1 MDAQT
6 LMNITQ
12 QLAVG
17 LLDSCKIF
25 FLTLL
30 FSMPLGLLVTFGRM
44 SKWAPLKFLAP
55 QTLVEKLKLAQSAEG
70 KAENLPMDTRFAGG
84 LFFFKPIQWI
94 IKVFIAIL
102 RGTPLML
109 QLFAVYYGPY
119 CLFGIPITNE
129 YRFTAVIIA
138 FSINYAAYFAEM
150 FTIAKQISA
159 AQTTIMPLIIAGVF
173 YFIFNGIVAFVMD
186 KIEKKMNYY
195 R

>member
-55 QTLVEKLKLAQSAEG
+55 QTLIEKLKLAQSAEG
-70 KAENLPMDTRFAGG
+70 KAENPPMGTRFAGG
-84 LFFFKPIQWI
+84 FFFFKPIQWI

-119 CLFGIPITNE
+119 YLFGIPITNE

-138 FSINYAAYFAEM
+138 FSINYAAYFAE
-150 FTIAKQISA
+150 IYR
-159 AQTTIMPLIIAGVF
+159 AG
-173 YFIFNGIVAFVMD
+173 
-186 KIEKKMNYY
+186 IESIPVGQ
-195 R
+195 

>member
-70 KAENLPMDTRFAGG
+70 KAENLPMGTRFAGG

-94 IKVFIAIL
+94 IHRYSAWYTSDAAAVRRLL
-102 RGTPLML
+102 RSLLPLRYSYH
-109 QLFAVYYGPY
+109 Q
-119 CLFGIPITNE
+119 
-129 YRFTAVIIA
+129 
-138 FSINYAAYFAEM
+138 
-150 FTIAKQISA
+150 
-159 AQTTIMPLIIAGVF
+159 
-173 YFIFNGIVAFVMD
+173 
-186 KIEKKMNYY
+186 
-195 R
+195 

>member
-55 QTLVEKLKLAQSAEG
+55 QTLIEKLKLAQSAEG
-70 KAENLPMDTRFAGG
+70 KAENLPMGTRFAGG
-84 LFFFKPIQWI
+84 FFFFKPIDHQSIHRHSAWHTPD
-94 IKVFIAIL
+94 AAALCRIL
-102 RGTPLML
+102 RPLL
-109 QLFAVYYGPY
+109 
-119 CLFGIPITNE
+119 
-129 YRFTAVIIA
+129 
-138 FSINYAAYFAEM
+138 
-150 FTIAKQISA
+150 
-159 AQTTIMPLIIAGVF
+159 PLR
-173 YFIFNGIVAFVMD
+173 YSHHQ
-186 KIEKKMNYY
+186 
-195 R
+195 

>member
-70 KAENLPMDTRFAGG
+70 KAENLPMGTRFAGG

-119 CLFGIPITNE
+119 YL
-129 YRFTAVIIA
+129 
-138 FSINYAAYFAEM
+138 S
-150 FTIAKQISA
+150 
-159 AQTTIMPLIIAGVF
+159 LIHI
-173 YFIFNGIVAFVMD
+173 
-186 KIEKKMNYY
+186 
-195 R
+195 

>member
-55 QTLVEKLKLAQSAEG
+55 QTLVEKLKLAQ
-70 KAENLPMDTRFAGG
+70 
-84 LFFFKPIQWI
+84 
-94 IKVFIAIL
+94 
-102 RGTPLML
+102 
-109 QLFAVYYGPY
+109 
-119 CLFGIPITNE
+119 
-129 YRFTAVIIA
+129 
-138 FSINYAAYFAEM
+138 
-150 FTIAKQISA
+150 
-159 AQTTIMPLIIAGVF
+159 QTTEEI
-173 YFIFNGIVAFVMD
+173 FISNSDDDAESRDNVS
-186 KIEKKMNYY
+186 K
-195 R
+195 

>member
-6 LMNITQ
+6 IMNITQ

-70 KAENLPMDTRFAGG
+70 KAENLPMGTRFAGG
-84 LFFFKPIQWI
+84 LFFFKPIQAYPLPESLGRFSGKFKI
-94 IKVFIAIL
+94 FHRIKGDRLFKIKIL
-102 RGTPLML
+102 HSVLH
-109 QLFAVYYGPY
+109 Y
-119 CLFGIPITNE
+119 
-129 YRFTAVIIA
+129 
-138 FSINYAAYFAEM
+138 
-150 FTIAKQISA
+150 IS
-159 AQTTIMPLIIAGVF
+159 P
-173 YFIFNGIVAFVMD
+173 FIFQVFCQGENAVFRPPVL
-186 KIEKKMNYY
+186 
-195 R
+195 